1 MMIEMIRTQSVKK
14 LPSQKFRREGKCE
27 RKPSGCPFAFHHLP
41 QRQNC
46 KIIIQNS
53 ILQFWNQLGE
63 KAQRDF
69 FDKLK
74 NYRRD
79 ETKKIGML
87 TSGGDCQGLNAA
99 LRGVAKALYQEFGT
113 AVTIYGIRDGYRG
126 LIEGDYHPMEPQDF
140 SDILTRGGT
149 ILGTSR
155 QPFKTMQQAE
165 ENEATKLEK
174 MLDTCRRARFDCLV
188 ILGGNG
194 THKTANLLSEHGIP
208 VVTLPKTI
216 DNDLWGTQV
225 TFGFQSAMNIAVEV
239 IDSIHSTAFS
249 HSRVFIV
256 EIMGHKAGWLTLHAG
271 IASGADVIVIPEI
284 PYDARAIAAAIQ
296 QRAREGKRFSIVAVA
311 EGAISREE
319 AAMSKKDFKAA
330 RAAMPYPS
338 ISYRLADELQKITS
352 QEIRVTIP
360 GHFQRGGA
368 PCAAD
373 RLLCTRLGVAAAE
386 LIREGK
392 FGNMVAV
399 QNDRIVPVPLKEV
412 AGRLKTVPV
421 DGELVRAA
429 RELGLCMGD

>member
-1 MMIEMIRTQSVKK
+1 M
-14 LPSQKFRREGKCE
+14 
-27 RKPSGCPFAFHHLP
+27 
-41 QRQNC
+41 
-46 KIIIQNS
+46 
-53 ILQFWNQLGE
+53 
-63 KAQRDF
+63 
-69 FDKLK
+69 
-74 NYRRD
+74 
-79 ETKKIGML
+79 KIGML

-311 EGAISREE
+311 EGGIIVNGRRLKSFVFTTDLAIIRNCDADAVFAVYPFTPQQAISDAIIKYSYVPVFCGVGGGTTRGLRTVQLARDVESQGAMGVVLNAPINNLNLRAVSGVIDIPTVITVTKFGTDFE
-319 AAMSKKDFKAA
+319 ARIEAGA
-330 RAAMPYPS
+330 S
-338 ISYRLADELQKITS
+338 ILNI
-352 QEIRVTIP
+352 
-360 GHFQRGGA
+360 
-368 PCAAD
+368 
-373 RLLCTRLGVAAAE
+373 AAA
-386 LIREGK
+386 
-392 FGNMVAV
+392 A
-399 QNDRIVPVPLKEV
+399 QTP
-412 AGRLKTVPV
+412 
-421 DGELVRAA
+421 ELVREA
-429 RELGLCMGD
+429 RKALPDVPIIATGGKTGESILRTIEAGANAITYTPPSTYELFQEMMKGYRE

>member
-1 MMIEMIRTQSVKK
+1 MRVA
-14 LPSQKFRREGKCE
+14 L
-27 RKPSGCPFAFHHLP
+27 
-41 QRQNC
+41 
-46 KIIIQNS
+46 
-53 ILQFWNQLGE
+53 
-63 KAQRDF
+63 
-69 FDKLK
+69 
-74 NYRRD
+74 
-79 ETKKIGML
+79 L
-87 TSGGDCQGLNAA
+87 TSGGDCPGLNAA
-99 LRGVAKALYQEFGT
+99 IRAIGKSLFGNAEGVELFGMC
-113 AVTIYGIRDGYRG
+113 DGFSG
-126 LIEGDYHPMEPQDF
+126 LIRSEYIRLRRDDLAG
-140 SDILTRGGT
+140 ILTEGGT

-155 QPFKTMQQAE
+155 QSYVPGKAILDEDGNDAMPAMKRTY
-165 ENEATKLEK
+165 EALG
-174 MLDTCRRARFDCLV
+174 LDCLV
-188 ILGGNG
+188 VMGGNG
-194 THKTANLLSEHGIP
+194 TQKGALLMQNAGMN